1 MKESARI
8 FRFAVIGTLN
18 ALIMAVTVWVMMDEL
33 DINYMLS
40 NVTAYILAQIHN
52 FIWCKYFLT
61 IARLLMKKG
70 DMNERVE
77 NEFLDQAITAF
88 LSGSYHVRNAA
99 MTAIRR
105 FMQQNEENSFQVC
118 RRVEGM
124 DNSSSDVEQLLYN
137 LVKEEVC

>member
-1 MKESARI
+1 MVIRAPAQRPVELALAFGDRHVVDGGMAHGHQ
-8 FRFAVIGTLN
+8 AVLVELPILVAIG
-18 ALIMAVTVWVMMDEL
+18 AEPVAGVVVPF
-33 DINYMLS
+33 
-40 NVTAYILAQIHN
+40 VGVAH
-52 FIWCKYFLT
+52 
-61 IARLLMKKG
+61 G
-70 DMNERVE
+70 DAGVGVGP
-77 NEFLDQAITAF
+77 EFLDQAVTAF

>member
-1 MKESARI
+1 MRLPSPSIGLQARTNTR
-8 FRFAVIGTLN
+8 RF
-18 ALIMAVTVWVMMDEL
+18 
-33 DINYMLS
+33 
-40 NVTAYILAQIHN
+40 
-52 FIWCKYFLT
+52 
-61 IARLLMKKG
+61 
-70 DMNERVE
+70 
-77 NEFLDQAITAF
+77 EFLDQAITAF